1 MTAARRFAAILAA
14 DVVGYSRLMGE
25 DEAGTAKVVRERR
38 EAATPIVRSFGGRL
52 VKTTG
57 DGILL
62 EFPSVIAAVE
72 CAILIQK
79 MMAERKRRAAR
90 SEAGPS
96 CYRMGVNL
104 GDVLVEGDDILGDG
118 VNIAARLEGI
128 CEPGGVC
135 VSGAAYEH
143 IYGRIGVEFVDLG
156 AQTLKNIAKP
166 MRAYAL
172 STDVIA
178 AAKAEVPAAVLASA
192 NTRSPLERNEPPRLS
207 LVVLPFANIGG
218 DPEQDYFVDG
228 VTESL
233 TTELSRIEGAF
244 VISRSTAFTFKGKP
258 FDVKTVGCELNVR
271 YVLEGSVQRA
281 GNRMRVNVQL
291 IDAESG
297 SHLWAD
303 QFDRPVADYF
313 QMQDEIVGR
322 LAGQL
327 NATLI
332 LAEAR
337 KVGRSSN
344 PDAFDFYLQGVAWLH
359 KARRFPRAWNRH
371 VPSFARALAIEP
383 DNVAT
388 LIGRAAADIFEL
400 IRFEAPERVEGPRD
414 GRGFFV
420 EGVVPGTGQRRRAF
434 VFELCQKPLQSTG
447 RGCFRGRERALA
459 LDPNLP
465 NALAAMGAAKLF
477 AGFAEKAIECQ
488 LQAVR
493 LSPRDPNAHGWMCGI
508 GAAKLHLG
516 DYEAAANW
524 LSQSVV
530 VNPNFSMAHFFLAA
544 ALGQLGRIREARAE
558 VQAGLVL
565 NPTFTI
571 SSFRD
576 GAESDNPIFLKQ
588 RDNIY
593 EGLRKARLP
602 EGAQR
607 RPIERVARK
616 LYS

>member
-1 MTAARRFAAILAA
+1 VTAARRLAAILAA

-38 EAATPIVRSFGGRL
+38 EAATPIMRSFGGRL

-79 MMAERKRRAAR
+79 MMAERNAALPEAKRVR
-90 SEAGPS
+90 
-96 CYRMGVNL
+96 YRMGVNL

-297 SHLWAD
+297 SHLSAD

-359 KARRFPRAWNRH
+359 KAPFSKGVEQARSF
-371 VPSFARALAIEP
+371 FARALAIEP

-388 LIGRAAADIFEL
+388 LIGCAAADIFEL
-400 IRFEAPERVEGPRD
+400 IRFEAPERSKVLATAEASLSRALSLAPDSAGAHL
-414 GRGFFV
+414 FLSFV
-420 EGVVPGTGQRRRAF
+420 RSLSNRPEEGV
-434 VFELCQKPLQSTG
+434 FEA
-447 RGCFRGRERALA
+447 ERALA

-493 LSPRDPNAHGWMCGI
+493 LSARDPNAHGWMCGI

-602 EGAQR
+602 EGA
-607 RPIERVARK
+607 AK
-616 LYS
+616 TY